1 MFRKMASNRH
11 ILYLQPDV
19 EMVDTYKAAATAYL
33 ATPYLERDAGFDLFA
48 KQTTMLEAGPPT
60 KLTFGVR
67 AAYYD
72 RTRGF
77 FRAYWMLPR
86 SSISKTPLRLA
97 NSVGLID
104 AGYRGPLIAA
114 LDCHAET
121 YEVTALQKLCQLSNP
136 DLLPWEEIQV
146 VEVIPG
152 GATLRGEGG
161 FGSTDHRSVDLG
173 PQSGRGSTDLRR
185 EGSGSADTPRP
196 ASSPGFSPTVHEY
209 NAYGC

>member
-1 MFRKMASNRH
+1 MNV
-11 ILYLQPDV
+11 LYLQVDP
-19 EMVDTYKAAATAYL
+19 EMVSLYKAAADSYL
-33 ATPYLERDAGFDLFA
+33 ATPYAERDAGFDLFTNQ
-48 KQTTMLEAGPPT
+48 KTEFKSGPPT

-72 RTRGF
+72 LRLAM

-104 AGYRGPLIAA
+104 AGYRGPLMAA
-114 LDCHAET
+114 LDCHADR
-121 YEVTALQKLCQLSNP
+121 YELDVNQKFCQLSTPN
-136 DLLPWEEIQV
+136 LLPWDAIHI

-161 FGSTDHRSVDLG
+161 FGSTDPLRGSGDSSSRS
-173 PQSGRGSTDLRR
+173 GSTDRR
-185 EGSGSADTPRP
+185 EGDSGPHGESGGDYT
-196 ASSPGFSPTVHEY
+196 Y
-209 NAYGC
+209 YGC